1 LNSFPDQIQRLKP
14 AIGCGFVAY
23 LPPDPLLGVEARLV
37 GREIDETNSLVSSQE
52 DSDLFAFMPPRAIN
66 IQPNLIPL
74 KPTIELPETIQK
86 SIPVAL
92 RAGQHSHP
100 TQQRGNPPEDVQS
113 FPMLTGCEHLQSA
126 ANFTPPS
133 AKTRM
138 KGKARFI
145 FKNNSLFSCQQLE
158 FFLRSDEIFSHP
170 RSALADTC
178 IRIFSSG
185 TLIGASTTGLGVPSG
200 EFQIDSSSGQPRSDH
215 PSGRGSDQNPQ
226 AIFPVVPP
234 NLAELVRSA
243 ELVAQVSSPASGTPD
258 LSRSPGA
265 STSSSFDASDRVLRQ
280 PIPDADPPMSAEE
293 PQFLFQ
299 RRPPGFPEL
308 LLTNWVGLLLDEPT
322 LNWVFS

>member
-200 EFQIDSSSGQPRSDH
+200 EFQ
-215 PSGRGSDQNPQ
+215 NPQ